1 MSDLDRLTEIIVAIL
16 GNDNQARNQGELL
29 LKKNRDSDL
38 NTYIITF
45 ANLLNGIFLSFQKLI
60 KIVSPAKQVRIFCVV
75 HLRRLLSNFVESHE
89 SSLWYKLPN
98 DTQKSLKQLFMEI
111 LSKEEDGV
119 TRRLLCDL
127 IGELYAT
134 IKKMS
139 TEKKNQTGDEG
150 KQWDNLMQN
159 VWTFLT
165 SGNTVLMES
174 ALKILGILF
183 IYCGQ
188 EFAQHQNDLFPI
200 LKQSLEHDDLKVK
213 ASAIE
218 ALSNYVGTVQT
229 KHCQMFQEL
238 VPLVL
243 NALMTILGKNE
254 DLVMNSS
261 LI

>member
-1 MSDLDRLTEIIVAIL
+1 MVFSFPF
-16 GNDNQARNQGELL
+16 
-29 LKKNRDSDL
+29 KN
-38 NTYIITF
+38 
-45 ANLLNGIFLSFQKLI
+45 LI
-60 KIVSPAKQVRIFCVV
+60 QIVSPTRQVRIFCVV
-75 HLRRLLSNFVESHE
+75 HLRRLLSNFVESFE
-89 SSLWYKLPN
+89 SSQWYKLPN

-111 LSKEEDGV
+111 LSKEQDGV

-134 IKKMS
+134 IKKLS
-139 TEKKNQTGDEG
+139 NEKKNQTAEEG

-159 VWTFLT
+159 VWAFLT

-229 KHCQMFQEL
+229 KQCQSFQEL
-238 VPLVL
+238 VPLLL
-243 NALMTILGKNE
+243 NALLTILSKNE
-254 DLVMNSS
+254 DLVRNSFS
-261 LI
+261 LLILMMYRE